1 MKSLMLSLIKSKI
14 TYLII
19 VILGL
24 ILFSSKAIQLSYSE
38 FTLTTPSGTVEPFN
52 YPAFVQSPEH
62 GVYTLKGKVTLGRFA
77 STIVRVIPDDEV
89 LSLRIN
95 NTPLDLSMIPSHAR
109 RDFSKGFVYDLKPY
123 LHVGQNDIEITYADL
138 GGLMGVIISSV
149 GGSTY
154 NKILYGLVCLM
165 GLLLAYKFL
174 TASKLKTSIKI
185 LFMGALLIRII
196 YFSVTPPDVRDHDLG
211 DHTGYIEYL
220 ATNWAPPPVDYAVG
234 GAFFHPPLYYYTGAI
249 VYKIAQVFEPTNKFA
264 VFRIEQLLSLAYSM
278 GFVLFGLL
286 ILDQLLNAVKRKEEA
301 PKINEPKKVIYRPF
315 RVSMIRTKKLLLDK
329 NANQYIS
336 KPSAQECEQHLAAE
350 AKVAQPSRWLLVSD
364 LRAKFNSDGL
374 FWIIGALFAFWPVA
388 IIHSVR
394 IGNDPMEYF
403 LFTASLY
410 YIAKWYRDDRKRDLI
425 IASLIGAAAILTKAS
440 GEILIAVLAI
450 TGLYKMLKSKQ
461 YLAYFKLS
469 IAPILILFIAFIITV
484 APGFILVLQGKRDK
498 LYIDDIDGL
507 SKANLVGN
515 TAANYLW
522 LDVKTFVTEP
532 FTDPYDDRMG
542 RQFFWNYLGKT
553 GLFGEFKYNSLLC
566 INTAVLTSLLEIL
579 MLIYIGFGIYHMTKD
594 DFKRQAVILL
604 SGFFLWAGITYMRMT
619 FPANIDFRY
628 IVPIILTFCSL
639 YAFSIMNFE
648 RSGAIRLANI
658 GKVLALLFTLSSIVF
673 ILGVTKLT

>member
-1 MKSLMLSLIKSKI
+1 MKSLILSLIKSKT
-14 TYLII
+14 TYLIFI
-19 VILGL
+19 ILGL
-24 ILFSSKAIQLSYSE
+24 ILLSSKLIQLNYSE
-38 FTLTTPSGTVEPFN
+38 FTLTSPSGRVAPFDF
-52 YPAFVQSPEH
+52 PAFVQSPEH
-62 GVYTLKGKVTLGRFA
+62 GVYKLKGTITLGRFA

-89 LSLRIN
+89 LSLTIN
-95 NTPLDLSMIPSHAR
+95 NTPVNLSMIPSHAR
-109 RDFSKGFVYDLKPY
+109 RDFSKGFIYDLKPY
-123 LHVGQNDIEITYADL
+123 LHAGKNDLEITYADL

-149 GGSTY
+149 GGSSY
-154 NKILYGLVCLM
+154 NKILYGLLSLI
-165 GLLLAYKFL
+165 GILLAHKLL
-174 TASKLKTSIKI
+174 TASRLKTSIKI
-185 LFMGALLIRII
+185 LFVGALLIRII

-220 ATNWAPPPVDYAVG
+220 AANWVPPPVDYAVG

-249 VYKIAQVFEPTNKFA
+249 VYKIAQIFQPTNRFA
-264 VFRIEQLLSLAYSM
+264 IFRIEQLLSLVYSM

-286 ILDQLLNAVKRKEEA
+286 ILDQLFNSLKTKKEET
-301 PKINEPKKVIYRPF
+301 KTSLKIYRPF
-315 RVSMIRTKKLLLDK
+315 RTSFRRIEKSLL
-329 NANQYIS
+329 NRNGTQQQIVN
-336 KPSAQECEQHLAAE
+336 KPLLQHCTQQSE
-350 AKVAQPSRWLLVSD
+350 VNTEPPHQSRWPSVSN
-364 LRAKFNSDGL
+364 LNAKFHSDGL

-410 YIAKWYRDDRKRDLI
+410 YIAKWYRDDSKRDLI

-469 IAPILILFIAFIITV
+469 VVPCLILVIAFIITV

-553 GLFGEFKYNSLLC
+553 GLFGEFKYNRLLC
-566 INTAVLTSLLEIL
+566 INMAVLISLLEIL
-579 MLIYIGFGIYHMTKD
+579 MLIYIVVGVYHMTKN

-639 YAFSIMNFE
+639 YAVSIMNFE
-648 RSGAIRLANI
+648 KSGAIRLANI
-658 GKVLALLFTLSSIVF
+658 GKVLAMLFTLSGIIF